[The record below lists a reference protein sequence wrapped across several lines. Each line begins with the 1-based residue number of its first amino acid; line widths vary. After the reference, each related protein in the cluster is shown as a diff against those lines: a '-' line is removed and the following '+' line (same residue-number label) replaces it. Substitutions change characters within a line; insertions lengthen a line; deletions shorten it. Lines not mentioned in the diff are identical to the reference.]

1 MAKKIRFPLVLAEG
15 AQVRS
20 IEELQEHFDLE
31 AVLKYYNDGK
41 LLTWLEDRYLEEEAT
56 AIRALNETAPDFQR
70 QLCEILGCE
79 YSGADEDLEAIR
91 IHQERLFRLRTVT
104 DEDEFLQ
111 NINRVAFNQE
121 DLADLLDEKPSA
133 VYLCREEGEDFTFT
147 IPYSC
152 QGITYYGIP
161 CKGKLPQ
168 VRVARNTWDK
178 LEELDIHFH
187 SCDLQ
192 KPTAEQVEPD
202 ELEGIREE
210 PVQRF
215 FQQLLQ
221 KSACGSNT
229 ELTASFSLF
238 LPGQLD
244 KRAAFQGTVE
254 QLKEKA
260 AELVQKAVT
269 GESDAGNET
278 GFISGLKIEGDGLTC
293 QLRMRSDFSAKAQIQ
308 GLHIERGADGGRS
321 IYADLLHPVRLNG
334 RKYRSVQILTAEIF
348 QSLDLLKGS
357 EVEVFCL
364 GDLPPAIRVYE
375 RGYGKTLRCPHCG
388 SRFVVRD
395 DRVFC
400 ENPVCIDR
408 LHGRIYRFLQKLELP
423 YNKFFVQRM
432 IRELPI
438 KSIKDLFQ
446 INSAMLEQYH
456 LNITE
461 FCDFSED
468 LRRAVSSAPLH
479 VLLGGLGIPELG
491 QNRAK
496 NIVARLNS
504 TNVHDVWG
512 AIMRSLSTLDK
523 QMFETAV
530 DPTYSKIIQRWL
542 RCDPRTVDIFREDII
557 ELQKYINCN
566 DSTGIKSILGPG
578 ARIGTDGF
586 EFSGAWHQLFTA
598 KHFTRIEFIHSGTK
612 ACWYSHA
619 DNCRYSHTEIDAVV
633 VPHIRYGGGIMEY
646 AKQNDI
652 PIFTTKEFL
661 SIFQE

>member
-20 IEELQEHFDLE
+20 IEELREHFDLE
-31 AVLKYYNDGK
+31 AVLRYYNNGK

-56 AIRALNETAPDFQR
+56 AIRALNEAAPDFQR
-70 QLCEILGCE
+70 QLCEILGSE
-79 YSGADEDLEAIR
+79 YSGADEDLETIR
-91 IHQERLFRLRTVT
+91 IQQERLSRLRAVT

-111 NINRVAFNQE
+111 NINRVAFDQE

-168 VRVARNTWDK
+168 VRVARSAWDR

-192 KPTAEQVEPD
+192 KPATEQAEPD
-202 ELEGIREE
+202 EPEGIREE

-221 KSACGSNT
+221 KSTCGPDT
-229 ELTASFSLF
+229 ELTVSFSLF
-238 LPGQLD
+238 SPGQPD
-244 KRAAFQGTVE
+244 RPVTFQGTVE
-254 QLKEKA
+254 QMKEKA
-260 AELVQKAVT
+260 AELVQKAA
-269 GESDAGNET
+269 AGNGDAESEM
-278 GFISGLKIEGDGLTC
+278 GFISGLKIVGDGLAC
-293 QLRMRSDFSAKAQIQ
+293 DLRMRPDFSARAQIQ

-321 IYADLLHPVRLNG
+321 IYADFLHPVRLNG
-334 RKYRSVQILTAEIF
+334 RKYRSIQILTAEIF

-357 EVEVFCL
+357 DVEVFCL
-364 GDLPPAIRVYE
+364 GDLSPAIRVYE

-388 SRFVVRD
+388 SKFVVRD

-400 ENPVCIDR
+400 ENPVCADR

-423 YNKFFVQRM
+423 YDKYFVQKM
-432 IRELPI
+432 ITELPI
-438 KSIKDLFQ
+438 KSIKNLFQ
-446 INSAMLEQYH
+446 IDSGMLEQHH

-461 FCDFSED
+461 FRDFPEK
-468 LRRAVSSAPLH
+468 LRQAVSSMPLH
-479 VLLGGLGIPELG
+479 IVLGGLGIPELG

-496 NIVARLNS
+496 KIVGRLKQ
-504 TNVHDVWG
+504 TNGIDTWNTMV
-512 AIMRSLSTLDK
+512 RSLNKLDK
-523 QMFETAV
+523 NPFEAIIE
-530 DPTYSKIIQRWL
+530 PTYSKVIQRWL
-542 RCDPRTVDIFREDII
+542 RCDPRTVEVFRDDIV
-557 ELQKYINCN
+557 ELQKHVNCI
-566 DSTGIKSILGPG
+566 SVGGIQSVLIPG
-578 ARIGTDGF
+578 SKIGTTGF
-586 EFSGAWHQLFTA
+586 EFTLWKLFEDNQFVHIANKGWWYT
-598 KHFTRIEFIHSGTK
+598 HS
-612 ACWYSHA
+612 
-619 DNCRYSHTEIDAVV
+619 EIDAVI
-633 VPHIRYGGGIMEY
+633 VPSEGYSSGMADY

-652 PIFTTKEFL
+652 PIFTVAEFV
-661 SIFQE
+661 SAFQK